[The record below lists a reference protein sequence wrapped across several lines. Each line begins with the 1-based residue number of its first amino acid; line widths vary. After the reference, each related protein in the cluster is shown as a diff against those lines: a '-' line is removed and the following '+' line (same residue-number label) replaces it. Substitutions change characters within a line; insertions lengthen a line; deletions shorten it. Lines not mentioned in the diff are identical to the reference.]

1 MSNIHLYS
9 DVVLE
14 NVTSVLWNVK
24 ERGGLASNKF
34 LATEFQ
40 RLQGSWPT
48 DTINI
53 ALMAMGRTPAA
64 QGVASEK
71 QMSIFVEQ
79 AKRQNEGLLLEIA
92 RLRAAKGK

>member
-9 DVVLE
+9 DVVLS
-14 NVTSVLWNVK
+14 NVTSVLWNIK

-34 LATEFQ
+34 LMSEQ
-40 RLQGSWPT
+40 SRLQGSWAV
-48 DTINI
+48 DSINI
-53 ALMAMGRTPAA
+53 ALVVMGRNPVFE
-64 QGVASEK
+64 GVASER

-79 AKRQNEGLLLEIA
+79 AEQQNEGLLHQIA